1 MRTCARKHTPKPG
14 SSNRW
19 PWSVYFEEKQQLPL
33 FHHILQKHLSTY
45 SHNQMD
51 LFISFR
57 SHFILDLPA
66 ESPHTVRTAS
76 LNALHDSIYFH
87 KQFVLCHFRDC
98 RSCWVAESCYVTVTF
113 PAVSLSARMSF
124 SFSVSIENILV
135 TFAFHLFSSYHYI
148 LALLFFPHSISHVC
162 FSYLRL
168 VSLFG
173 DPFCSLFPLSS
184 TSPSL
189 FTYLISSSHWISIEI
204 ELGNCPPVGNWSDA
218 NCVWHSW
225 ISHWIIFKLSP
236 P

>member
-1 MRTCARKHTPKPG
+1 M
-14 SSNRW
+14 
-19 PWSVYFEEKQQLPL
+19 YFEEKQQLPL

-124 SFSVSIENILV
+124 SFSVSIENVPV

-148 LALLFFPHSISHVC
+148 LALLFFFLIQFLTYVFPIYVWSL
-162 FSYLRL
+162 YL
-168 VSLFG
+168 VILFVLYF
-173 DPFCSLFPLSS
+173 PFPQPL
-184 TSPSL
+184 L
-189 FTYLISSSHWISIEI
+189 LYLLI
-204 ELGNCPPVGNWSDA
+204 
-218 NCVWHSW
+218 
-225 ISHWIIFKLSP
+225 
-236 P
+236 

>member
-66 ESPHTVRTAS
+66 ESPHTVRTAG

-124 SFSVSIENILV
+124 SFSVFIENVLV

-148 LALLFFPHSISHVC
+148 MALLFFLIQFLTYVFPIYVWSL
-162 FSYLRL
+162 YL
-168 VSLFG
+168 VILFVLYF
-173 DPFCSLFPLSS
+173 PFPQPLFFFIYLFNFLFPLD
-184 TSPSL
+184 L
-189 FTYLISSSHWISIEI
+189 
-204 ELGNCPPVGNWSDA
+204 NWDRA
-218 NCVWHSW
+218 W
-225 ISHWIIFKLSP
+225 
-236 P
+236 

>member
-1 MRTCARKHTPKPG
+1 MHTCACKHTPKLG

-45 SHNQMD
+45 SHNRMD

-66 ESPHTVRTAS
+66 ESPHTVRTAG

-98 RSCWVAESCYVTVTF
+98 RSCWVTESCYVTVVF

-124 SFSVSIENILV
+124 SLSVSIENVLV
-135 TFAFHLFSSYHYI
+135 TFAFHIFSSYHYI
-148 LALLFFPHSISHVC
+148 MALLFFLIQFLMYVFPIYVWSLYLVILFVLYFPFPQPHFFFIYL
-162 FSYLRL
+162 FS
-168 VSLFG
+168 F
-173 DPFCSLFPLSS
+173 LFPLD
-184 TSPSL
+184 L
-189 FTYLISSSHWISIEI
+189 
-204 ELGNCPPVGNWSDA
+204 NWDRA
-218 NCVWHSW
+218 G
-225 ISHWIIFKLSP
+225 
-236 P
+236 

>member
-66 ESPHTVRTAS
+66 ESPHTVRTAG

-124 SFSVSIENILV
+124 SFSVSIENVLV

-148 LALLFFPHSISHVC
+148 MALLFFLIQFLTYVFPIYVWSL
-162 FSYLRL
+162 YL
-168 VSLFG
+168 VILFVLYF
-173 DPFCSLFPLSS
+173 PFPQPLFFFIYLFNFLFPLD
-184 TSPSL
+184 L
-189 FTYLISSSHWISIEI
+189 
-204 ELGNCPPVGNWSDA
+204 NWDRA
-218 NCVWHSW
+218 W
-225 ISHWIIFKLSP
+225 
-236 P
+236 

>member
-66 ESPHTVRTAS
+66 ESPHTVRTAG

-98 RSCWVAESCYVTVTF
+98 RSCWVAESCYFTVTF

-124 SFSVSIENILV
+124 SFSVSIENVLV

-148 LALLFFPHSISHVC
+148 MALLFFLIQFLTYVFPIYVWSL
-162 FSYLRL
+162 YL
-168 VSLFG
+168 VILFVLYF
-173 DPFCSLFPLSS
+173 PFPQPLLLYLLTVFNFLFPLD
-184 TSPSL
+184 L
-189 FTYLISSSHWISIEI
+189 
-204 ELGNCPPVGNWSDA
+204 NWERA
-218 NCVWHSW
+218 W
-225 ISHWIIFKLSP
+225 
-236 P
+236 

>member
-66 ESPHTVRTAS
+66 ESPHTVRTAG

-98 RSCWVAESCYVTVTF
+98 RSCWVAESCYFTVTF

-124 SFSVSIENILV
+124 SFSVSIENVLV

-148 LALLFFPHSISHVC
+148 MALSSFNFSRMFFPFTFGLFIWWSFLFFISP
-162 FSYLRL
+162 FLNLSFFIYL
-168 VSLFG
+168 
-173 DPFCSLFPLSS
+173 P
-184 TSPSL
+184 
-189 FTYLISSSHWISIEI
+189 YLISSSHWISIEI